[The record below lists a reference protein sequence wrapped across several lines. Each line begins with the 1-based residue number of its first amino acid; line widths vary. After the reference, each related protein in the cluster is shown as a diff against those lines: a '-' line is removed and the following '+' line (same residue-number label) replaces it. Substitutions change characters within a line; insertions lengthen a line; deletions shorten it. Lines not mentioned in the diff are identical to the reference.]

1 MEKLAVGD
9 KVQLLIDG
17 VSHQGMGVGRIDK
30 MVVFVEGALPTRKS
44 RRRSP
49 RSKAIWRT
57 RACLEY

>member
-30 MVVFVEGALPTRKS
+30 MVVFVEGALPTEEIEAEITAVKS
-44 RRRSP
+44 NMAYAR
-49 RSKAIWRT
+49 W
-57 RACLEY
+57 L